1 MGSKLII
8 ATVIVQNS
16 STVTLSSRVEK
27 KIKGNHKHLSIK
39 LGYGP
44 IRQRQSRDVTTGSTG
59 ATAVAPKFLDTLTLS
74 QPRGADS
81 AHHYR
86 GHS

>member
-39 LGYGP
+39 IGYRP
-44 IRQRQSRDVTTGSTG
+44 IRQQQTSTYTYMKLIKESRFRSFDKWV
-59 ATAVAPKFLDTLTLS
+59 VPFYLS
-74 QPRGADS
+74 
-81 AHHYR
+81 
-86 GHS
+86 